1 MRCVDT
7 GDRKKA
13 EKENLAMKGTGKW
26 RGVMCMAICSI
37 LLLTACGTTPQQLPN
52 TPTGT
57 IDAMP
62 GNIGEEDV
70 SSGYFQEAFR
80 RGEDAVLKKT
90 SSQLV
95 FFDVPRKSG
104 RLLYTLTNP
113 RLVSSTQELPVQDAF
128 LDSGWMPIDEVEGM
142 PYTEDREDYRYPD
155 FIYPDGR
162 FVTGAYYLL
171 IDVSAESDGAEE
183 YTAAELDEGGFS
195 LGQFDDPYIFS
206 MPYILLGNDF
216 DYVEA
221 IWKENGDGTFV
232 LQNPDEYTE
241 AGGVSYFSQKGEAL
255 QDSQKEAYYRLE
267 PGQTLTFTIGF
278 AVSEKSHGGWFDMNG
293 FSLYNIMDAGGRL
306 CGMKFNDDGTLYF
319 A

>member
-1 MRCVDT
+1 
-7 GDRKKA
+7 
-13 EKENLAMKGTGKW
+13 MKGTRKW
-26 RGVMCMAICSI
+26 RGVMCIVICA
-37 LLLTACGTTPQQLPN
+37 LLLTACGTTPQRELPN
-52 TPTGT
+52 TPTDV

-70 SSGYFQEAFR
+70 SSSYFQEAFR
-80 RGEDAVLKKT
+80 RGEDAVLKKA

-95 FFDVPRKSG
+95 FFDVPHKSG

-128 LDSGWMPIDEVEGM
+128 LGSWMPIDEVEGM
-142 PYTEDREDYRYPD
+142 PYTEDREEYLYPD
-155 FIYPDGR
+155 FIYPDGH
-162 FVTGAYYLL
+162 FVVGAHYLL
-171 IDVSAESDGAEE
+171 IDVSVESDGAEE
-183 YTAAELDEGGFS
+183 YTAAEADEGGFS

-206 MPYILLGNDF
+206 MPCILLGNHF

-221 IWKENGDGTFV
+221 IRKENGDGTFV

-241 AGGVSYFSQKGEAL
+241 AVGVSYFSRKGEIL

-278 AVSEKSHGGWFDMNG
+278 AVSEKSHGGWFDMSG
-293 FSLYNIMDAGGRL
+293 FSLYNIMDASGRL
-306 CGMKFNDDGTLYF
+306 CGMKFNDDRTLYF

>member
-171 IDVSAESDGAEE
+171 IDVCLLYTSD
-183 YTAAELDEGGFS
+183 AADE
-195 LGQFDDPYIFS
+195 
-206 MPYILLGNDF
+206 
-216 DYVEA
+216 
-221 IWKENGDGTFV
+221 
-232 LQNPDEYTE
+232 
-241 AGGVSYFSQKGEAL
+241 
-255 QDSQKEAYYRLE
+255 
-267 PGQTLTFTIGF
+267 
-278 AVSEKSHGGWFDMNG
+278 
-293 FSLYNIMDAGGRL
+293 
-306 CGMKFNDDGTLYF
+306 
-319 A
+319 